1 METLKTKY
9 ETKMI
14 IITNTIQ
21 IENNITRNYPINK
34 KKCIK
39 NTECNILKLLLKTQL
54 PKIQLLQRIDS

>member
-1 METLKTKY
+1 MRKIPNKNI
-9 ETKMI
+9 KK
-14 IITNTIQ
+14 
-21 IENNITRNYPINK
+21 ENNITRNYPINK